1 MRNVLYIV
9 LLIFSLNAEA
19 NSKWESKYDN
29 WTCSGEQGIIQESYD
44 IAEMFNNNLNAD
56 AQDGYSMLCT
66 LSSRFIIKQDIYTVK
81 ILFPNCEFN
90 SDNKLIAVRLL
101 KNNQRLE
108 SDSYQI
114 GFPNDNSEM
123 TSQEIAVYQ
132 QAKLWIF
139 TSLMNQEKI
148 NINIKGLGIV
158 RITLDGLRKALQSSS
173 CS

>member
-9 LLIFSLNAEA
+9 LLMFSLNAEA
-19 NSKWESKYDN
+19 NSKWENKYDN

-44 IAEMFNNNLNAD
+44 ITEMFSNNLNAD

-66 LSSRFIIKQDIYTVK
+66 LSSSFIIKQDTYIVK

-114 GFPNDNSEM
+114 GFLNDNSEM

-139 TSLMNQEKI
+139 RSLMNQEKI